1 MEDLLSN
8 SASENIN
15 MGGVDM
21 IVTLKEVE
29 GDIFYNNILLN
40 PNKEILES
48 EQNSD
53 TNEDF
58 INN

>member
-8 SASENIN
+8 SSSENIN

-58 INN
+58 TNN

>member
-8 SASENIN
+8 SSSENIN